1 MSYTE
6 QTKTLQSNAFTA
18 TELIKR
24 LAKSY
29 VKPHIGRMVIA
40 FWFMLLGASMT
51 AGFAKLIEPI
61 LDKILTDGNTDLI
74 VKMSIAVFACFL
86 IRGVATYVYTILMNK
101 VGQDIVADMQFDLFS
116 RFLGLDLVFFHQNP
130 SAELTSRIVNDV
142 NIVRNA
148 VTSTCIGFGLN
159 FITLIMLVGL
169 MFYQDWKLAI
179 IAFVAMPVAAIFVI
193 LIGKR
198 LRKLSGNIQEQIAS
212 LSHVFNQVF
221 QGIRQ
226 VKAYNREDFERGRT
240 KDQIQTLKKQI
251 IKSVKLSTLSTPFN
265 EGLIGLAVM
274 GLIMYGGHQVA
285 KGEMTAGELM
295 SFIAAFALAYEP
307 MKKLAKLNNVLQMGL
322 GAAERVFDMMDR
334 QAAIESKE
342 DAKQLDTKKAKITF
356 KDVSFSY
363 GIDEG
368 YALNGVSFEAKPGKV
383 TALVGPSG
391 SGKTTALNLVPR
403 FYDVTGGEI
412 FIEKINL
419 QDMNIKS
426 LRDHIALV
434 SQEVTIF
441 DDTVRA
447 NIAYGLEG
455 ASDEQIYEA
464 ARAAAA
470 EEFILD
476 MPEAY
481 DTNLGESGVKL
492 SGGQRQR
499 ISIARAILKDAPILL
514 LDEATSALD
523 TESEKLIQQSLK
535 ELQKGRTVLVIAHR
549 LSTVQDADQIIVM
562 DQGQII
568 EQGTHDELIAK
579 DNLYAAMYNTGL
591 ND

>member
-1 MSYTE
+1 MTDTE
-6 QTKTLQSNAFTA
+6 QTKSLHSNEFTA
-18 TELIKR
+18 VYLIKR
-24 LAKSY
+24 LAKAY
-29 VKPHIGRMVIA
+29 VKPHIGRIAIA

-61 LDKILTDGNTDLI
+61 LDKILTDGNTDMI
-74 VKMSIAVFACFL
+74 VKMSIAVFGCFL
-86 IRGVATYVYTILMNK
+86 IRGIATYVHTVLMNK
-101 VGQDIVADMQFDLFS
+101 VGQDIVADMQYDLFS
-116 RFLGLDLVFFHQNP
+116 RFLGLDLTFFHQNP
-130 SAELTSRIVNDV
+130 SGELTSRIVNDV

-148 VTSTCIGFGLN
+148 VTSTCTSFGSNL
-159 FITLIMLVGL
+159 ITLILLVAL
-169 MFYQDWKLAI
+169 MFYQDWALSLF
-179 IAFVAMPVAAIFVI
+179 AFVAMPFGAIFVI
-193 LIGKR
+193 FIGKR
-198 LRKLSGNIQEQIAS
+198 LRKLSGNIQGQIAA

-226 VKAYNREDFERGRT
+226 VKAYNREDFERERT
-240 KDQIQTLKKQI
+240 RSQIQILKKQV

-265 EGLIGLAVM
+265 EGLIGLAM
-274 GLIMYGGHQVA
+274 TGLIMYGGYKVA
-285 KGEMTAGELM
+285 DGTMTAGELM

-322 GAAERVFDMMDR
+322 GAAERVFVMLD
-334 QAAIESKE
+334 QEAKIANAP
-342 DAKQLDTKKAKITF
+342 DAKELDTDKAKITF
-356 KDVSFSY
+356 KDVAFSY
-363 GIDEG
+363 GIDDG
-368 YALNGVSFEAKPGKV
+368 YALNGVSFTAMPGTV

-403 FYDVTGGEI
+403 FYDVTDGTI
-412 FIEKINL
+412 KIDNTPIK
-419 QDMNIKS
+419 DVSIKS

-434 SQEVTIF
+434 SQDITIF

-455 ASDEQIYEA
+455 ATDEQIFAA

-470 EEFILD
+470 EEFISE
-476 MPEAY
+476 MPQGY

-523 TESEKLIQQSLK
+523 TESEKLIQQSLQ

-549 LSTVQDADQIIVM
+549 LTTVQDADQIIVM
-562 DQGQII
+562 DQGKII
-568 EQGTHDELIAK
+568 EQGTHSELLEK
-579 DNLYAAMYNTGL
+579 GNLYAAMYNTGL